1 MEYCKNYIFLS
12 LGDADCEEG
21 EKENNPIYFGLK
33 GFQTLY

>member
-12 LGDADCEEG
+12 ADCEEG